1 MTRLCIPPASFTVP
15 DTLRASFPVTDP
27 SGSEDTVSSGGL
39 ASLNKADT
47 VFDAFIV
54 IVHAP
59 VPVQAPVHPAKVQP
73 DAGVAVSDTAVPP
86 VKPAEQICPQLIPA
100 GRLTTEPLPDLFTV
114 NMFAADAV
122 NDAVTVQF
130 AVAGP
135 VV

>member
-1 MTRLCIPPASFTVP
+1 MPPASLTVP
-15 DTLRASFPVTDP
+15 DTFRSWFLVTDP
-27 SGSEDTVSSGGL
+27 FGSEDTVRSGGFV
-39 ASLNKADT
+39 SLNKADT

-54 IVHAP
+54 TVHAP
-59 VPVQAPVHPAKVQP
+59 VPVHAPVHPAKVQP
-73 DAGVAVSDTAVPP
+73 DAGVAVSDTAVPTA
-86 VKPAEQICPQLIPA
+86 KPEEQTWPQLIPA

-114 NMFAADAV
+114 SVFGADAV

>member
-1 MTRLCIPPASFTVP
+1 
-15 DTLRASFPVTDP
+15 
-27 SGSEDTVSSGGL
+27 
-39 ASLNKADT
+39 
-47 VFDAFIV
+47 
-54 IVHAP
+54 VHAP